1 MVIAELAKSVSVT
14 IQLVWLQVGF
24 LYLVHKAMKKS
35 AGAVMYSLTD
45 GPICGMPE
53 LYTWFNGRCSLFGL
67 KEPVDRRDVEHVA
80 MRLRR
85 RMP

>member
-35 AGAVMYSLTD
+35 AGED
-45 GPICGMPE
+45 GG
-53 LYTWFNGRCSLFGL
+53 FGRYFGVGSI
-67 KEPVDRRDVEHVA
+67 P
-80 MRLRR
+80 
-85 RMP
+85 